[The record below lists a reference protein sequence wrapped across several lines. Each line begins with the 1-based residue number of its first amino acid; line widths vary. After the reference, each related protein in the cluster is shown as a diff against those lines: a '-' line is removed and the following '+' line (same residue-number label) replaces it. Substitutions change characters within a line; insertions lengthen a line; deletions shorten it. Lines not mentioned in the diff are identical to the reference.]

1 MEEAFAQARTEGTT
15 EHYVDK
21 NFVILD
27 GPKQKYHN
35 DIGVIYVAN
44 PEEYRYRRVGMG
56 TVQGYRYDPNG
67 QPVKDLAELT
77 GPELGF
83 ISRKDLIAMGEQIF
97 AIEGC
102 WYCHTDQSRTLI
114 SDCVLN
120 GGAAYAAP
128 PSSGNEY
135 IFQKI
140 TFPGTRRIGP
150 DLARVGV
157 KRPSRDWHK
166 GTFGNPEPHLLVAS
180 CHPLDTSLMMIQG
193 TDNNSNRNS

>member
-1 MEEAFAQARTEGTT
+1 
-15 EHYVDK
+15 
-21 NFVILD
+21 
-27 GPKQKYHN
+27 
-35 DIGVIYVAN
+35 
-44 PEEYRYRRVGMG
+44 MG

-128 PSSGNEY
+128 PSSGND
-135 IFQKI
+135 ISSKKI
-140 TFPGTRRIGP
+140 TFPGTRRI
-150 DLARVGV
+150 DQ
-157 KRPSRDWHK
+157 
-166 GTFGNPEPHLLVAS
+166 T
-180 CHPLDTSLMMIQG
+180 
-193 TDNNSNRNS
+193 